1 MTAWLNRN
9 PELYR
14 AIWKALFIDY
24 GLRLWWEKE
33 ESTSVGNLR
42 LLSHLETLPREYET

>member
-14 AIWKALFIDY
+14 AIWKGPSSITAERLVGEGRVY
-24 GLRLWWEKE
+24 GSGLHKLEPRTLANV
-33 ESTSVGNLR
+33 TAD
-42 LLSHLETLPREYET
+42 LS